1 MADHVVRPSRSN
13 LNRSHEVTIN
23 VVSVNVYNIM
33 GVVETN
39 PLLSKQETNPL
50 HCLMAFTFF
59 VLLGFLQIS
68 YPDNPNAFQIHPKT
82 MLLSVGSFLLYSFA
96 FWIKLKFATRVD
108 TLMEV
113 FGSLSIVSLVLM
125 FFPHNWG
132 ICGYVIIYT
141 IWFIYHV
148 FVMIKPYF
156 TMLRPNMRRRLR
168 PILPNTIIDL
178 N

>member
-1 MADHVVRPSRSN
+1 MADHVVRPTRSN
-13 LNRSHEVTIN
+13 LNRNHEVTIN

-39 PLLSKQETNPL
+39 NPLFSKQETNPL

-82 MLLSVGSFLLYSFA
+82 MTLSVACFLIYSFA

-125 FFPHNWG
+125 FFSRKLK
-132 ICGYVIIYT
+132 IIRIHYHIRT
-141 IWFIYHV
+141 LWFIYHL
-148 FVMIKPYF
+148 FVMII
-156 TMLRPNMRRRLR
+156 RLR
-168 PILPNTIIDL
+168 PQMRRKLPPLVPIT
-178 N
+178 

>member
-1 MADHVVRPSRSN
+1 MADHVVRPTRSN
-13 LNRSHEVTIN
+13 FNRSHEVTIN

-39 PLLSKQETNPL
+39 PFLSKQETNPL

-68 YPDNPNAFQIHPKT
+68 YPDKPSAFQIHPKT
-82 MLLSVGSFLLYSFA
+82 MILSVASFLIYSFA

-108 TLMEV
+108 TFMEV
-113 FGSLSIVSLVLM
+113 FGSLSIVSLVMM

-132 ICGYVIIYT
+132 ICGYIIIYT

-148 FVMIKPYF
+148 LVMIKPYF
-156 TMLRPNMRRRLR
+156 IVPRRNIRRRLR
-168 PILPNTIIDL
+168 PILPNNSIDL